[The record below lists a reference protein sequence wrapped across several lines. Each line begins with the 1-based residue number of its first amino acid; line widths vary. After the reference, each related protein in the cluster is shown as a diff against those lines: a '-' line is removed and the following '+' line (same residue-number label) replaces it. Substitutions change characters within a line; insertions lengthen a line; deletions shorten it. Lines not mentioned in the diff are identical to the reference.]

1 MVKMISTTLYRFY
14 TNNSIKDYPERMKRE
29 GRGEICKEIKKKM
42 KPSRRSRRSEGYNEK
57 PEVVLS
63 RKWRW
68 RRKSAFLSTGPFVT
82 CCQPRYLFKTH
93 KKEVWPDY
101 QVWKGSL
108 HPSASSHPRSHS
120 SHYLRGLRTL
130 TPLFFFTFSSSLWE
144 TEKKTAHHFTYTYI
158 YIYIHTHIYIWLC
171 KFFQDL

>member
-1 MVKMISTTLYRFY
+1 
-14 TNNSIKDYPERMKRE
+14 
-29 GRGEICKEIKKKM
+29 M

-68 RRKSAFLSTGPFVT
+68 WRKSAFLSTGPFVT

-101 QVWKGSL
+101 QVWKVSL

-144 TEKKTAHHFTYTYI
+144 TEKNTAHHFTYTYI
-158 YIYIHTHIYIWLC
+158 YIYTHTYIFDCVSSSRIFSCSMWDLVSWLGSNLGPLHWESRALTPGPSG
-171 KFFQDL
+171 KSLP